1 MTNKKASSASRQ
13 IGEPNASETV
23 GPIVSDAAKTAD
35 AASRRNFIKGGGIM
49 LAGGA
54 IAGSQ
59 VSIARGANAFGSDTI
74 KIGLV
79 GCGGRGTGA
88 AIQALNTSGGD
99 VKLVA
104 MAD

>member
-1 MTNKKASSASRQ
+1 M
-13 IGEPNASETV
+13 
-23 GPIVSDAAKTAD
+23 
-35 AASRRNFIKGGGIM
+35 M

-54 IAGSQ
+54 IVGSNL
-59 VSIARGANAFGSDTI
+59 SIARGAHAYGSDTI

-88 AIQALNTSGGD
+88 AIQALHTTGGD

-104 MAD
+104 MADVFDNNIQTAYRTIKGEHRDRVDVGPRRFVGFAPFCAPA